1 MNDAKQRLTKEEEKS
16 FEIDPQIHKG
26 LGKSFKLLPQSK
38 YSNNNNNNR
47 LYYYN
52 SYYSNT
58 THKPSSKKTLEK
70 KEDQSTDLH

>member
-38 YSNNNNNNR
+38 YSNNNNNR